1 MHFTITPGVDFAEFK
16 VHNTTGFEKHYTKET
31 SPRLGLMLEYV
42 LPFNREKWS
51 IVGEPTYQSY
61 RSGGSVR
68 YGSIEVP
75 LGLRHYFFV
84 GPQTAVFVNGL
95 LVSDLPVEYEL
106 IWSQTL
112 TYKAN
117 YPSLSFAAGA
127 GFRFGKFSVEAR
139 KYSTRRVLDNA
150 DRFFFAYN
158 KMSVVVGYRIK

>member
-1 MHFTITPGVDFAEFK
+1 MRNSK

-42 LPFNREKWS
+42 LPFNRERWS

-84 GPQTAVFVNGL
+84 GPQAAVFVNGL

-106 IWSQTL
+106 TWSQTL

-117 YPSLSFAAGA
+117 YPSLSFSAGA
-127 GFRFGKFSVEAR
+127 GVRFGKFSLEGR
-139 KYSTRRVLDNA
+139 KYFTRRVLDDA
-150 DRFFFAYN
+150 GRFFFAYN
-158 KMSVVVGYRIK
+158 KVSVVVGYRIK